1 MGKKED
7 TIEVEGKI
15 TDVHPNMT
23 FIVQLDNGVEI
34 QAFLC
39 GKMRMRNIRVIT
51 GDRVTVEMT
60 PYDLTKGRITY
71 RGSKK
76 N

>member
-7 TIEVEGKI
+7 TIEIEGIVE
-15 TDVHPNMT
+15 DVHPNMT
-23 FIVQLDNGVEI
+23 FIVKLDNDVQI

-39 GKMRMRNIRVIT
+39 GKMRMRNIRVMT

-60 PYDLTKGRITY
+60 PYDLTKGRIVY
-71 RGSKK
+71 RGVKK
-76 N
+76 